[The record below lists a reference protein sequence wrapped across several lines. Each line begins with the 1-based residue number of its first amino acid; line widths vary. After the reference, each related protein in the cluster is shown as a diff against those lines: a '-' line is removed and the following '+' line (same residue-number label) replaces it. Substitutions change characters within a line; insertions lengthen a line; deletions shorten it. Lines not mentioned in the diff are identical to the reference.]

1 VADRRAAASV
11 LAAAALWG
19 TIGTAQELGVP
30 EVWPPTV
37 AAVRSLAGGLLL
49 LAIVG
54 VARRGEQLRAIGR
67 KAPGALALA
76 AVAITVFQL
85 GYFAGIRLGGVAI
98 GTLVAIG
105 SAPAFAGVIAAA
117 LGRPPGRRW
126 LVATAA
132 TVAGAAALL
141 LDGGAEGTDPLGVL
155 ASLLAGASFATYTIA
170 SKRLLERGL
179 AGTPAMAAIFT
190 LSGVL
195 LSPAAVLG
203 ELAWVA
209 TPAGLATVAWLAVAA
224 TAVAYVLFARGLAGV
239 DAPAATTLS
248 LAEPLT
254 AALLAVTLVGE
265 RLTGWSAVG
274 AVLLG
279 AGLVLVAV
287 RPGRGAGSR
296 SITRS

>member
-1 VADRRAAASV
+1 MVDRRAAASV

-19 TIGTAQELGVP
+19 TIGTAQELGAP
-30 EVWPPTV
+30 EAWPPTV

-49 LAIVG
+49 LGVVVAARRTDQVRAIV
-54 VARRGEQLRAIGR
+54 RA
-67 KAPGALALA
+67 APGALVLA

-105 SAPAFAGVIAAA
+105 SAPAFAGLLAWG

-126 LVATAA
+126 AAA
-132 TVAGAAALL
+132 TVATVVGAAALL
-141 LDGGAEGTDPLGVL
+141 LGGGAEGTDPVGVA
-155 ASLLAGASFATYTIA
+155 ASLLAGASFATYTVA

-195 LSPAAVLG
+195 LSPATVVG

-209 TPAGLATVAWLAVAA
+209 TPAGIATIAWLAVAA

-239 DAPAATTLS
+239 DAPSATTLS

-265 RLTGWSAVG
+265 RLAGWSAVG
-274 AVLLG
+274 AALLG
-279 AGLVLVAV
+279 TGLVLVAV
-287 RPGRGAGSR
+287 RPTGPAR
-296 SITRS
+296 SQPSTRS

>member
-1 VADRRAAASV
+1 MADRRAAASV
-11 LAAAALWG
+11 LAAAVLWG
-19 TIGTAQELGVP
+19 TIGTAQELGAP
-30 EVWPPTV
+30 EAWPPTV

-49 LAIVG
+49 LAIV
-54 VARRGEQLRAIGR
+54 VAARRADQVRAILR
-67 KAPGALALA
+67 VAPVPLALA

-105 SAPAFAGVIAAA
+105 SAPAFAGVIAWA
-117 LGRPPGRRW
+117 LGRPPERRW
-126 LVATAA
+126 AVATAA

-141 LDGGAEGTDPLGVL
+141 LGGGAEGTDPLGVA
-155 ASLLAGASFATYTIA
+155 ASLLAGGSFATYTIA
-170 SKRLLERGL
+170 SKRLLEHGL

-190 LSGVL
+190 LSGL
-195 LSPAAVLG
+195 LLLPSAVVG

-224 TAVAYVLFARGLAGV
+224 TALAYALFARGLAGV

-265 RLTGWSAVG
+265 RLAGWSAVG

-279 AGLVLVAV
+279 MGLVLVAV
-287 RPGRGAGSR
+287 RPGRAAGSR
-296 SITRS
+296 RSAHS